1 MGVLDRTETRGLSVL
16 GVSSAFEE
24 KDFSIP
30 LTPESE
36 LSSDAD
42 VGIKIPITP
51 NIRDDFSSDAD
62 RDKIFLQDYFPDVD
76 KHLVYD
82 PEKDVAGSNPFSF
95 VTPKLP
101 DGRLDYW
108 KLMSPTTVRGPGW
121 DRLTD
126 EQLEERH
133 QEYKDLWEGQSP
145 ANKRMYQA
153 KQIDSKR
160 YLAKRDIQKPGI
172 TLPELKTNP
181 DCRCFCRTQKRLR

>member
-16 GVSSAFEE
+16 GVSNAIKDE
-24 KDFSIP
+24 DFSIP

-51 NIRDDFSSDAD
+51 NVRDDFSSDAD

-101 DGRLDYW
+101 DGRIDYW

-133 QEYKDLWEGQSP
+133 QDRSHAHKVLLCCVL
-145 ANKRMYQA
+145 YQWVFVSDPCLCRA
-153 KQIDSKR
+153 SDRIHP
-160 YLAKRDIQKPGI
+160 YLKWVWAG
-172 TLPELKTNP
+172 LL
-181 DCRCFCRTQKRLR
+181 